1 MRILASWINP
11 SESVY
16 CLIVNFFKKE
26 LSSVLNHTPISFHR
40 AVKAYMRILFF
51 LAMIVALMAFCFYLF
66 QEVYSRNAPISK
78 PFLIE
83 LITLTILS
91 SIIPFLIMGF
101 LIKSLSAFLNVT
113 HPVSMT
119 NDGIKIGT
127 HDYPFSEIKQIKTID
142 LDLINLECFFGAS
155 VLFTNGETKFI
166 IGEKFYKEDA
176 LLFQELEN
184 IQKEHFP
191 LRGENHNRIMSVGVA
206 STDKESFDFNIFS
219 SLLFLLFLA
228 FSSIS
233 IWNIVE
239 NHPSIGLTC
248 FFIALSVSLYALAI
262 RETYYFIVNDAGL
275 EIKNKLY
282 FGYSKTYRFDNIKG
296 VAIYEKG
303 SGRSVKNGMIII
315 TNDYHSI
322 FFASN
327 PLRFK
332 KRVTL
337 GETLRNA
344 GVVVVSQWEKI
355 K

>member
-26 LSSVLNHTPISFHR
+26 LSSVLNHTPISFYR

-51 LAMIVALMAFCFYLF
+51 LAMIVALMAFCFYL

-78 PFLIE
+78 PFLIK

-142 LDLINLECFFGAS
+142 LDLINLECFLMRLSFSPMAKQNS
-155 VLFTNGETKFI
+155 SLVKNSIKRILFS
-166 IGEKFYKEDA
+166 
-176 LLFQELEN
+176 FQELEN

-248 FFIALSVSLYALAI
+248 FFIALSV
-262 RETYYFIVNDAGL
+262 
-275 EIKNKLY
+275 
-282 FGYSKTYRFDNIKG
+282 
-296 VAIYEKG
+296 
-303 SGRSVKNGMIII
+303 
-315 TNDYHSI
+315 
-322 FFASN
+322 
-327 PLRFK
+327 
-332 KRVTL
+332 
-337 GETLRNA
+337 
-344 GVVVVSQWEKI
+344 
-355 K
+355 